1 MARVADELAL
11 EEGDVDDGGVEVDEL
26 EDEHFER
33 QVVVK
38 VRLRAVHLW
47 KKILTSFCYRIKM
60 IKMQMLTKKPGD
72 IDPAKSAVLF
82 YIYIYDFNIMKNFFL
97 H

>member
-1 MARVADELAL
+1 MIVARVADELAL

-38 VRLRAVHLW
+38 VRLRPVHL
-47 KKILTSFCYRIKM
+47 
-60 IKMQMLTKKPGD
+60 
-72 IDPAKSAVLF
+72 
-82 YIYIYDFNIMKNFFL
+82 
-97 H
+97 